1 MRIAITGAKGFIGQE
16 LVALCEAEKI
26 DVVKIDT
33 AEGSA
38 PDYYRAD
45 INSDR
50 IGEVIP
56 EGCDAIVHLAALS
69 RAGDCRGRD
78 YDTFMINVMGTLNLM
93 QTARDRHVKQFIFA
107 STEWVYDKF
116 ELNEIKDEDSLIDV
130 TNITSE
136 YALSKLVSEA
146 NLKQRYHQGFCPVTI
161 LRFGIVYGPREANWS
176 AVEALFYDTGAKD
189 LISVGSLRTGR
200 CFIHVS
206 DLCAGII
213 KSIGL
218 KGFNLLNLQGD
229 ELITLRD
236 IIECSKSIHGRNPEV
251 TEKDPNNVSVRN
263 ISNKRAK
270 NLLDWKP
277 GFDLEKGLRSLLTA

>member
-1 MRIAITGAKGFIGQE
+1 MRIAITGAKGFIGTE
-16 LVALCEAEKI
+16 LVAQCEAEKI

-38 PDYYRAD
+38 PGYFRAD
-45 INSDR
+45 INSTHID
-50 IGEVIP
+50 EVIP
-56 EGCDAIVHLAALS
+56 EGSDAIIHLAALS
-69 RAGDCRGRD
+69 RDGDCRGRG

-93 QTARDRHVKQFIFA
+93 EAAHNRRVKQFIFA
-107 STEWVYDKF
+107 STEWVYDNF
-116 ELNEIKDEDSLIDV
+116 ELNEIKDENSLINV
-130 TNITSE
+130 TKITSE
-136 YALSKLVSEA
+136 YALSKLVSEM

-161 LRFGIVYGPREANWS
+161 LRFGIVYGPRKANWS
-176 AVEALFYDTGAKD
+176 AVEALFHDTGTKD

-206 DLCAGII
+206 DLCEGII
-213 KSIGL
+213 KSISL
-218 KGFNLLNLQGD
+218 EGFNLINLQGD

-236 IIECSKSIHGRNPEV
+236 IIECSKTIHGRNPEV

-263 ISNKRAK
+263 ISNRRAK

-277 GFDLEKGLRSLLTA
+277 RYDLETGLRSLLTA